1 MNDINSIMFHDF
13 MKDNSVG
20 TQGAVSEENF
30 YKIIDFCNTDKIS
43 NPHIIIENTKKN
55 LEKSLFLTFDDG
67 LLSQFDIALQ
77 ILEERHIKG
86 VFFVHSK
93 PLIGEYDIHQ
103 ITRNFKNTE
112 HFDTVDEFNSLLIEA
127 LKSTFS
133 DKEKSKIKKDFKES
147 KYLDEYNFYSESD
160 RELRYIRDF
169 KVTLEQYQDSIL
181 LLMNEKGIN
190 IKDLIEQT
198 YMNKKMLKEVAEK
211 GHVIGLHSH
220 SHPTNLARMTE
231 EEQYFELNTNSEILE
246 EIIGYKPKAISY
258 PSNSYNQFT
267 IEVLKK
273 LKVNYGFRA
282 NDQINLDPYE
292 LARID
297 ATYIVDKINTE

>member
-1 MNDINSIMFHDF
+1 MNNINSIMFHDF

-43 NPHIIIENTKKN
+43 NPHIIIENAKKN
-55 LEKSLFLTFDDG
+55 LEKTLFLTFDDG

-77 ILEERHIKG
+77 ILEERNIKG
-86 VFFVHSK
+86 IFFVHSK

-103 ITRNFKNTE
+103 ITRNFKNTK
-112 HFDTVDEFNSLLIEA
+112 HFDTVDEFNSLLIEV

-133 DKEKSKIKKDFKES
+133 DKEKSKIKKEFRES

-181 LLMNEKGIN
+181 SLMNEKGIN
-190 IKDLIEQT
+190 IEDLIEQT
-198 YMNKKMLKEVAEK
+198 YMNKKMLKEIAEK
-211 GHVIGLHSH
+211 GHMIGLHSH
-220 SHPTNLARMTE
+220 SHPTNLASMTE
-231 EEQYFELNTNSEILE
+231 EQQYFELNTNSEIIE

-267 IEVLKK
+267 IEVMKK
-273 LKVNYGFRA
+273 LKINYGFRA

>member
-1 MNDINSIMFHDF
+1 MFHDF

-77 ILEERHIKG
+77 ILEERNIKG
-86 VFFVHSK
+86 LFFVHSK

-103 ITRNFKNTE
+103 ITRNFKNTK
-112 HFDTVDEFNSLLIEA
+112 HFDTVDEFNSLLIEV

-133 DKEKSKIKKDFKES
+133 DKEKSKIEKDFRES

-181 LLMNEKGIN
+181 SLMNEKGIN
-190 IKDLIEQT
+190 IEDLIEQT

>member
-1 MNDINSIMFHDF
+1 MNNINSIMFHDF

-77 ILEERHIKG
+77 ILEERNIKG
-86 VFFVHSK
+86 LFFVHSK

-103 ITRNFKNTE
+103 ITRNFKNTK
-112 HFDTVDEFNSLLIEA
+112 HFDTVDEFNSLLIEV

-133 DKEKSKIKKDFKES
+133 DKEKSKIEKDFRES

-181 LLMNEKGIN
+181 SLMNEKGIN
-190 IKDLIEQT
+190 IEDLIEQT

>member
-1 MNDINSIMFHDF
+1 MFHDF

-77 ILEERHIKG
+77 ILEERNIKG
-86 VFFVHSK
+86 LFFVHSK

-103 ITRNFKNTE
+103 ITRNFKNTK
-112 HFDTVDEFNSLLIEA
+112 HFDTVDEFNSLLIEV

-133 DKEKSKIKKDFKES
+133 DKEKSKIEKDFRES

-181 LLMNEKGIN
+181 SLMNEKGIN
-190 IKDLIEQT
+190 IEDLIEQT

-267 IEVLKK
+267 VEVLKK